1 MAKFIIV
8 TKESDDYKDY
18 KTAINTDEIISI
30 TEFDKCLGD
39 EGTVRRIRIK
49 MKNGYWIDVS
59 DPFFE
64 IENQLR
70 EEK

>member
-8 TKESDDYKDY
+8 TKESDDYK
-18 KTAINTDEIISI
+18 TAINTDEIISI
-30 TEFDKCLGD
+30 L
-39 EGTVRRIRIK
+39 
-49 MKNGYWIDVS
+49 
-59 DPFFE
+59 FFE